1 LADARDKR
9 VLELCHRVEALE
21 AALMTHHRQ
30 APPTPPRSASRLAR
44 ACLALLVLST
54 GWVMAQSPAPGQL
67 QSIDPGETAVIRK
80 GPDGIT
86 RVSGPFQVEDAGG
99 KVILSVGAAD
109 NTAAATSIAL
119 ANGGGRLIT
128 YSSSGSAASIVGSQA
143 GGWGMFVA
151 ADTSGRHR
159 ALVLGDTGAHMTL
172 NEAGKQVA
180 LSGSFNGKG
189 VIGIYSD
196 RSQRLAVLAE
206 AQGGG
211 GELTIHD
218 KGHAKVALLGGNAAG
233 GLLQINAPGKTA
245 AAVDLSVEGAT
256 GAGYVTVM
264 DGGGKRTG
272 VLAGASAEGAGGLVI
287 ERDGQM
293 RASVSLNDAG
303 AGQLVLANPQG
314 GPGLTA
320 NGTLESGGRGAGL
333 QVFNGDGEQVIG
345 IGSRDD
351 GSGTVNV
358 QDKGKLL
365 VAMQR
370 GEDGEGGQ
378 LRVNNAE
385 GRAAVQATG
394 LAEGGALAV
403 SNKSGD
409 PVATIDTAADK
420 GRVTIAESDKAVA
433 ELTANAAGAGRLVLS
448 SREGKEGV
456 EASAGDGGAVIVSNK
471 TGDPVAALLTSGADK
486 GAVSILQEGRTV
498 AEVTATAEGTGYMY
512 VADAA
517 GNITL
522 DVDGGPGELTAL
534 KKDQVLATFGASA
547 DGHGRIAVHGKAG
560 PVAEVRESGE
570 AGVISVRSA
579 KNVPVAGII
588 GNAVG
593 GGAVV
598 AANASGAVLTQMGAT
613 SDGRGEI
620 KVLDAGGALLAAMAK
635 SPDSAGG
642 AVEVY
647 NGKVAV
653 VNIRPGKAGGG
664 YIQLLDTG
672 GRSMVEAGSGSEGV
686 GVVRAGPNYK
696 CGSNYL
702 GLKVPDCIVGLK

>member
-1 LADARDKR
+1 MADTRDER

-21 AALMTHHRQ
+21 AALATARR
-30 APPTPPRSASRLAR
+30 PPHLVR
-44 ACLALLVLST
+44 ACIGLLVVST

-80 GPDGIT
+80 GSDGVT

-109 NTAAATSIAL
+109 NTAAAISIAL
-119 ANGGGRLIT
+119 ANGAGRLT
-128 YSSSGSAASIVGSQA
+128 AYSSSGSAASSVGSQA
-143 GGWGMFVA
+143 GGAGMLVA
-151 ADTSGRHR
+151 ADTSGRPR
-159 ALVLGDTGAHMTL
+159 ALVLGDTGAHMTM

-189 VIGIYSD
+189 VIGVYSD
-196 RSQRLAVLAE
+196 RSQRLAVLTE
-206 AQGGG
+206 AAGGG

-218 KGHAKVALLGGNAAG
+218 KAHAKVALLAGNATG
-233 GLLQINAPGKTA
+233 GLLQINAPGKAA
-245 AAVDLSVEGAT
+245 AAVDLSVEGGT
-256 GAGYVTVM
+256 GAGYVSVM

-272 VLAGASAEGAGGLVI
+272 VLAGASAEGSGGLVI

-320 NGTLESGGRGAGL
+320 NGTLESGGRGAGI
-333 QVFNGDGEQVIG
+333 QVFNGEGDQVIG
-345 IGSRDD
+345 LGSRDD

-358 QDKGKLL
+358 QEKGKLL
-365 VAMQR
+365 VALQR
-370 GEDGEGGQ
+370 GEDGKGGQ

-385 GRAAVQATG
+385 GQLAVEATG
-394 LAEGGALAV
+394 PPEGGALAV
-403 SNKSGD
+403 YNKSAD
-409 PVATIDTAADK
+409 LVATMETSNDNRGAIAVIDT
-420 GRVTIAESDKAVA
+420 DKAVA
-433 ELTANAAGAGRLVLS
+433 ELTANADGAGRLRLNG
-448 SREGKEGV
+448 RDGRTGV
-456 EASAGDGGAVIVSNK
+456 EAAAGDGGAVIVSNK
-471 TGDPVAALLTSGADK
+471 AGDPVAALLTSGTDK
-486 GAVSILQEGRTV
+486 GAVSIMQEGRTV
-498 AEVTATAEGTGYMY
+498 AEVTVTAEGTGYLY
-512 VADAA
+512 VADAT

-522 DVDGGPGELTAL
+522 DADGGLGELTAM
-534 KKDQVLATFGASA
+534 KKDQVLATFGASS

-560 PVAEVRESGE
+560 PVAEVRESGD

-579 KNVPVAGII
+579 KNVPVAGMI
-588 GNAVG
+588 GNATG

-613 SDGRGEI
+613 TDGRGEI

-635 SPDSAGG
+635 APESGGG
-642 AVEVY
+642 AVEIY
-647 NGKVAV
+647 NGKIAV

-664 YIQLLDTG
+664 YIQLTDAG
-672 GRSMVEAGSGSEGV
+672 GRSTVEAGSGPEGV
-686 GVVRAGPNYK
+686 GVVRAGPNFK

-702 GLKVPDCIVGLK
+702 GLKVPDCIVGLQ

>member
-1 LADARDKR
+1 LTDTRDER

-21 AALMTHHRQ
+21 QALATAHG
-30 APPTPPRSASRLAR
+30 APRFVR
-44 ACLALLVLST
+44 ACIALLVLST
-54 GWVMAQSPAPGQL
+54 GWVMAQTPAPMPAPVPQ
-67 QSIDPGETAVIRK
+67 PGVPDAAVIRK
-80 GPDGIT
+80 GSDGIT

-109 NTAAATSIAL
+109 NTAAAISIAL
-119 ANGGGRLIT
+119 ANGAGRLT
-128 YSSSGSAASIVGSQA
+128 AHSSSGSAASIVGSQA
-143 GGWGMFVA
+143 GGSGMFVA

-172 NEAGKQVA
+172 NEAGRQVA
-180 LSGSFNGKG
+180 LSGSFNGRG

-196 RSQRLAVLAE
+196 RSQRLAVLTE
-206 AQGGG
+206 AAGGG

-218 KGHAKVALLGGNAAG
+218 RGHAKVALLGVNAAG
-233 GLLQINAPGKTA
+233 GLLQINAPGKAA
-245 AAVDLSVEGAT
+245 AAVDLSVEGGT
-256 GAGYVTVM
+256 GAGYVSVM
-264 DGGGKRTG
+264 DGGGRRTG
-272 VLAGASAEGAGGLVI
+272 VLAGASADGSGGLVI

-333 QVFNGDGEQVIG
+333 QVFNGEGDQVIG

-358 QDKGKLL
+358 QEKGKLL
-365 VAMQR
+365 VAMR
-370 GEDGEGGQ
+370 RAEAGKGGE
-378 LRVNNAE
+378 LRVSSE
-385 GRAAVQATG
+385 TGDTVAAI
-394 LAEGGALAV
+394 GA
-403 SNKSGD
+403 SGD
-409 PVATIDTAADK
+409 SKGHITIL
-420 GRVTIAESDKAVA
+420 ESDKAVA
-433 ELTANAAGAGRLVLS
+433 ELTANTDGAGKLVLNGRDGS
-448 SREGKEGV
+448 TGV
-456 EASAGDGGAVIVSNK
+456 EAVAGDGGAVIVSNK
-471 TGDPVAALLTSGADK
+471 AGDPVAAMLSSTADK
-486 GAVSILQEGRTV
+486 GAFSVLEQGRTL
-498 AEVTATAEGTGYMY
+498 AELTATAEGTGYFY
-512 VADAA
+512 VADAQ

-522 DVDGGPGELTAL
+522 DGDGGPGELTAL
-534 KKDQVLATFGASA
+534 KKDQVLATFGAST

-579 KNVPVAGII
+579 KNVPVAGIV

-598 AANASGAVLTQMGAT
+598 VANASGAVLAQMGAT

-635 SPDSAGG
+635 APDTGGG

-653 VNIRPGKAGGG
+653 VNIRPAKDGSG
-664 YIQLLDTG
+664 YIQLLDAG
-672 GRSMVEAGSGSEGV
+672 GRSMIEAGEGDGV
-686 GVVRAGPNYK
+686 GVVRAGPRFK

-702 GLKVPDCIVGLK
+702 GLKVPDCIVGLP